1 MNAPETEAVG
11 NQITRLTRMS
21 VSSLQDTLWSRSHSR
36 DFAFARGDYLRNR
49 VLVVGGIFIGLLP
62 LWTLIDWLVLPAQ
75 SIHAALT
82 ARVVMLIVLLL
93 TLFIAYKSKA
103 RLSLARISSGLLLAT
118 PAVFYALVLSTL
130 TDSVSSLVGYSFI
143 PYMLVAMLAIFPF
156 TLVESAVLGMAL
168 LLLEAYALHT
178 SGILLT
184 AQGLQ
189 AIWLLSALL
198 VISITANY
206 FHLAL
211 MLRLYREATHDPLT
225 GLLNRGA
232 LRQSM
237 EQFGTQE
244 SAAPRSL
251 LVMDLDHFKRIND
264 THGHTFGDDVLRHFS
279 GTLRRSL
286 RPEDLACR
294 YGGEEFVAVLN
305 AGKQAAIAIAE
316 HIRAQT
322 EASSLINYEGEPVKY
337 TVSIGVASL
346 HDGEPF
352 AKAVMRA
359 DNRLYEAKKQSR
371 NCVVGV

>member
-1 MNAPETEAVG
+1 
-11 NQITRLTRMS
+11 
-21 VSSLQDTLWSRSHSR
+21 
-36 DFAFARGDYLRNR
+36 
-49 VLVVGGIFIGLLP
+49 
-62 LWTLIDWLVLPAQ
+62 
-75 SIHAALT
+75 
-82 ARVVMLIVLLL
+82 
-93 TLFIAYKSKA
+93 
-103 RLSLARISSGLLLAT
+103 
-118 PAVFYALVLSTL
+118 
-130 TDSVSSLVGYSFI
+130 SFI

-305 AGKQAAIAIAE
+305 TGKQAAIAIAE

-359 DNRLYEAKKQSR
+359 DNRLYE
-371 NCVVGV
+371 

>member
-206 FHLAL
+206 FHLAV
-211 MLRLYREATHDPLT
+211 MLCLFREATHQPRT
-225 GLLNRGA
+225 GLRNRGA
-232 LRQSM
+232 LRQTM
-237 EQFGTQE
+237 EQIGIEE
-244 SAAPRSL
+244 STAPRSL
-251 LVMDLDHFKRIND
+251 LVMD
-264 THGHTFGDDVLRHFS
+264 
-279 GTLRRSL
+279 
-286 RPEDLACR
+286 
-294 YGGEEFVAVLN
+294 
-305 AGKQAAIAIAE
+305 
-316 HIRAQT
+316 
-322 EASSLINYEGEPVKY
+322 
-337 TVSIGVASL
+337 
-346 HDGEPF
+346 
-352 AKAVMRA
+352 
-359 DNRLYEAKKQSR
+359 
-371 NCVVGV
+371 